1 MIYMIREN
9 RVISNGIEFTETQIN
24 PSDCTCKIIE
34 ILILF
39 NVSFKNIENRFW
51 LGCLEMMM
59 LF

>member
-1 MIYMIREN
+1 MKREN

-24 PSDCTCKIIE
+24 PSYCTCKIIE

-39 NVSFKNIENRFW
+39 NVSFKNIGNRFW
-51 LGCLEMMM
+51 LCGLEMMM